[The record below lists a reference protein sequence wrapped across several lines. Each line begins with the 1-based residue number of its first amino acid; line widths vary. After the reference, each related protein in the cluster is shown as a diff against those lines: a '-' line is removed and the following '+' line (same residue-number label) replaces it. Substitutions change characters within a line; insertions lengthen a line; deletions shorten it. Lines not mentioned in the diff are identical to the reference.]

1 MGCYGERMKDTVTA
15 QQPVLRKDAA
25 RNRCR
30 IMDAARALVSERKP
44 LQLNAVAQAAD
55 VGVGTVY
62 RHFPTPE
69 ALTEALAADQ
79 FAVLIREA
87 AAAPPT
93 REGFRDFLKIALT
106 AYLCDAAFAVA
117 AADPNPI
124 SAESQQLRQRLD
136 DGLCDFLGRTAAANV
151 VNPSLTVSDMML
163 LLCGIGYAISRAPN
177 PDEPGL
183 PDRYLGALLDG
194 VLIRDEG

>member
-1 MGCYGERMKDTVTA
+1 MKDTATT
-15 QQPVLRKDAA
+15 QQPALRKDAA

-30 IMDAARALVSERKP
+30 IMEAARAMASERKP

-79 FAVLIREA
+79 FILLIRQA

-93 REGFRDFLKIALT
+93 QQGLRDFLKTALT
-106 AYLCDAAFAVA
+106 AYLGDDAFAA
-117 AADPNPI
+117 AATDPNPLT
-124 SAESQQLRQRLD
+124 AESQHLRLGLQ
-136 DGLCDFLGRTAAANV
+136 DGLRDLLARTGAADAV
-151 VNPSLTVSDMML
+151 HPTLTVADVML
-163 LLCGIGYAISRAPN
+163 LLCGIGFAIRHAPN
-177 PDEPGL
+177 PDEPDL
-183 PDRYLGALLDG
+183 PDRYLSALLDG
-194 VLIRDEG
+194 VLTRREE

>member
-1 MGCYGERMKDTVTA
+1 MQDAVTG
-15 QQPVLRKDAA
+15 QQPPLRKDAA
-25 RNRCR
+25 RNRGR
-30 IMDAARALVSERKP
+30 IMDAARVLASGGKP

-79 FAVLIREA
+79 FIVLIREA

-93 REGFRDFLKIALT
+93 RRGLRDFLKTAL
-106 AYLCDAAFAVA
+106 AAFTFDTAFAAA
-117 AADPNPI
+117 AADPNPV
-124 SAESQQLRQRLD
+124 SAETKQLRQQLD
-136 DGLCDFLGRTAAANV
+136 DGLRDLLERTAAANV
-151 VNPSLTVSDMML
+151 VRPDLSVGDVMI
-163 LLCGIGYAISRAPN
+163 LLCGIGYAISHAPN

-183 PDRYLGALLDG
+183 PDRYLNAVLDG
-194 VLIRDEG
+194 VLIRGGR